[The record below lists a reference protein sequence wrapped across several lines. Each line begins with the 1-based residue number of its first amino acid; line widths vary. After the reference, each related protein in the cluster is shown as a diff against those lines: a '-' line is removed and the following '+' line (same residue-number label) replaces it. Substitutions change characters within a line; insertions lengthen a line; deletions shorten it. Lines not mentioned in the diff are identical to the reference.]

1 MFFTT
6 LDSEQCFNVS
16 ITDDSECEYNEHC
29 ENEMFTCVLETEEGS
44 RVMAV
49 DPFISV
55 YILDG
60 DDCGMLYTHV
70 YIPINDSI
78 NSIYDTVFLAE
89 RMNTSCTPPDVILN
103 DFMIE
108 PGAPNPMMT
117 PSPTVTVMEDS
128 SPKENSTTLIWVL
141 VSVIGLVTFFAIG
154 VAGITLFIICNK
166 TKKQQLAELA
176 KSRSEL
182 LLRSCCHFIHEV
194 FHNIT
199 CSEENDFDVPT
210 RYTSIG

>member
-1 MFFTT
+1 M
-6 LDSEQCFNVS
+6 
-16 ITDDSECEYNEHC
+16 
-29 ENEMFTCVLETEEGS
+29 
-44 RVMAV
+44 
-49 DPFISV
+49 
-55 YILDG
+55 
-60 DDCGMLYTHV
+60 
-70 YIPINDSI
+70 NDSVNI
-78 NSIYDTVFLAE
+78 IYGTVFLAE
-89 RMNTSCTPPDVILN
+89 GMNTSCTPPDVIVN

-117 PSPTVTVMEDS
+117 PSPTVTVMDDS

-154 VAGITLFIICNK
+154 VAGITLFIICKK

-182 LLRSCCHFIHEV
+182 LLCSCYHFIC
-194 FHNIT
+194 FIIM